1 MEKPDETL
9 GFKIT
14 GCFCKAINLYR
25 INESQ
30 GVSFGF
36 MTACF
41 GFPLHLTKY
50 FLKTFYVLFRLPFLF
65 SFLLESKAAFIARVY
80 FCVISCPSNTTFTCK
95 GKYCLNS
102 SCSCWSD
109 QKCSHFFIRIRLR
122 LHKLS
127 VPSQTRFIW
136 VNVSAQCACPH
147 LSCVHWR
154 YTPWRQSYRDNNL
167 LIETIKTDQV
177 HHILKASFFLF
188 SPLYF
193 WARIWL
199 TQLQISMFFVCL
211 KLGETSPSQALLR
224 LIPRLCDF
232 SCSTCSV
239 LTKHILYRMTSPLL
253 LHHYQGVP
261 WQAISLHLCWSK
273 GKMN

>member
-9 GFKIT
+9 GFKIA
-14 GCFCKAINLYR
+14 GCFCKAIKLYR

-41 GFPLHLTKY
+41 GLPLHLTKY
-50 FLKTFYVLFRLPFLF
+50 FVKTFYVLFRLPFLF
-65 SFLLESKAAFIARVY
+65 SFLLESKAAFIARIY

-109 QKCSHFFIRIRLR
+109 QKCSHFFIRIRLHR
-122 LHKLS
+122 HKLS

-147 LSCVHWR
+147 LSCVHWC

-167 LIETIKTDQV
+167 LKETIKTDQV
-177 HHILKASFFLF
+177 RHILKASFSFFPSLFL
-188 SPLYF
+188 SPHLANSAADKYVF
-193 WARIWL
+193 QMSKARGDKSQPS
-199 TQLQISMFFVCL
+199 TPQAY
-211 KLGETSPSQALLR
+211 SQAAWL
-224 LIPRLCDF
+224 F
-232 SCSTCSV
+232 CSTCSV